1 MHAPRCS
8 AALVVA
14 SVLGAAACGPPPA
27 AMTTDIGTATAHE
40 GFVRTEAAPP
50 ALIAMPL
57 GVDVDAVWR
66 VLPGVFA
73 SMEIPVGV
81 IDARSRIIG
90 QNRIVM
96 SSIDGRAI
104 RTYFRC
110 AFGGAGPS
118 AAASYR
124 ISFDLAAQPRRSG
137 NGTELMVQTM
147 ASASSIDSSRSGTLS
162 CTSTGELEKLLE
174 SRLKTALGA

>member
-1 MHAPRCS
+1 MRASRSS

-14 SVLGAAACGPPPA
+14 SVLGAAACAPPPA
-27 AMTTDIGTATAHE
+27 AMTTDIGTATAHD

-73 SMEIPVGV
+73 SIEIPVGV
-81 IDARSRIIG
+81 IDARNRIIG
-90 QNRIVM
+90 QNRITV

-110 AFGGAGPS
+110 AYGGAGPS

-124 ISFDLAAQPRRSG
+124 IMFDLAAQPRRSG
-137 NGTELMVQTM
+137 TRTELMVQT
-147 ASASSIDSSRSGTLS
+147 AATASSTDPSRSGNVG